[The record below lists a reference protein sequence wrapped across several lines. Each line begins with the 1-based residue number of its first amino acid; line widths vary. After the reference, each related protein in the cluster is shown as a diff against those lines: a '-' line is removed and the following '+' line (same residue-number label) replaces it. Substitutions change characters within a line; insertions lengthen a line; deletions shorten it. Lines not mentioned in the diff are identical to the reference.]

1 MNWKSV
7 FSYLGFILIFLAV
20 AMLLPVIVSLVYD
33 EDVFIPF
40 FLGAFAS
47 FVCGIVLV
55 KKFRREN
62 LTMGSAMVLAGLA
75 FIAVSL
81 IGSIAYLD
89 HMQPL
94 DALFESVSGFTA
106 TGFTTASPESL
117 PHSILFWRS
126 LTQWLGGAGMLLAI
140 ILLLSSPGMSA
151 YYMYKAEAKMHRLET
166 NVLLGAKR
174 ILMIYGIY
182 TCLGILLFILVG
194 MPVFDSVNHAMTAV
208 SNGGFS
214 VRNQSLGYYASPATE
229 LVAIALSILGATSIF
244 MHKKLFKKDFSS
256 YVRSSETQLFWLFAA
271 VFSALISFS
280 LVAAVDEPLR
290 SGVFHSLA
298 ALTTTSFTTGLT
310 GFAGYTDIAKVLLV
324 MAMIIG
330 GFAGSL
336 AGGLKLV
343 RVGILGKAMTWISK
357 KIFYPSSAVVPF
369 KFNGRAIDDQ
379 ELTVI
384 SLFSFTY
391 IFLLI
396 LSSLAL
402 SFMGYATTDAFF
414 VSASAEGNVGLSTIN
429 IAAMNP
435 VGKIILMAGMLLGR
449 LEILPFFVLFFVVY
463 SRIKYK

>member
-7 FSYLGFILIFLAV
+7 FSYLGYILIFLAV

-33 EDVFIPF
+33 ENVFIPF
-40 FLGAFAS
+40 FLGAFVS
-47 FVCGIVLV
+47 FLCGVILI

-62 LTMGSAMVLAGLA
+62 LTLGSAMILAGLA

-94 DALFESVSGFTA
+94 DAVFESVSGFTA
-106 TGFTTASPESL
+106 TGFTTAAPESL

-151 YYMYKAEAKMHRLET
+151 YYMYKAEAKMHRIET

-182 TCLGILLFILVG
+182 TCLGILLFVLVG
-194 MPVFDSVNHAMTAV
+194 MPVFDSVNHAMTAI

-214 VRNQSLGYYASPATE
+214 VRNQSLGYYASPAIE
-229 LVAIALSILGATSIF
+229 LVAIVLSILGATSIF
-244 MHKKLFKKDFSS
+244 MHKKLFKKDVSS
-256 YVRSSETQLFWLFAA
+256 YIRSSETQLFWLFAV

-290 SGVFHSLA
+290 SGVFHTFA
-298 ALTTTSFTTGLT
+298 ALTTTSFTTGL
-310 GFAGYTDIAKVLLV
+310 ANYTEIAKVLLV
-324 MAMIIG
+324 MAMVIG

-369 KFNGRAIDDQ
+369 KFNGRTIDDQ

-396 LSSLAL
+396 VSSLAL

-414 VSASAEGNVGLSTIN
+414 VSASAEGTVGLSTIN